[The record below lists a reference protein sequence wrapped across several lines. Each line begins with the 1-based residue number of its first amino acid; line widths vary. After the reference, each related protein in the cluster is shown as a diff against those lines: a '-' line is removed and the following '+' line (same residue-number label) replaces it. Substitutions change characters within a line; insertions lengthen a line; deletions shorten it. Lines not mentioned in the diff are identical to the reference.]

1 MRKHALAGSLAIH
14 ASALLLLLLLGAI
27 ARNSIAPPPAVIL
40 FGPPLRAPRLPE
52 VHVEGGGG
60 QQAPLPARR
69 GRAPLPAKRRVF
81 LPPMLATNA
90 RPDLV
95 APEAFASPPDFGLPA
110 GTFDFG
116 GGGPGIPGGF
126 GSGKYG
132 GFGDG
137 DGPRLGGPSGSSRAK
152 ITRHPLLL
160 HKEEPEYSEA
170 ARKHISKEPLYS

>member
-95 APEAFASPPDFGLPA
+95 APEAFASPPVSVCRQGLSILAEVGRVSLVDSVQVSTA
-110 GTFDFG
+110 G
-116 GGGPGIPGGF
+116 
-126 GSGKYG
+126 
-132 GFGDG
+132 
-137 DGPRLGGPSGSSRAK
+137 LGTAM
-152 ITRHPLLL
+152 
-160 HKEEPEYSEA
+160 
-170 ARKHISKEPLYS
+170 ARG